1 MISSEFVDYDNS
13 FLADARITGILSD
26 SILIIERVIELFGR
40 KELPEIIAFDLNE
53 LADKLSEITGE
64 ISPDDVLGSIFSRFC
79 IGK

>member
-1 MISSEFVDYDNS
+1 M
-13 FLADARITGILSD
+13 
-26 SILIIERVIELFGR
+26 IELFGR
-40 KELPEIIAFDLNE
+40 KELPEIVAFDLNE